1 MPEAPQKPSSLLAL
15 GWREVGGMVS
25 LLTDLGFRRFVTPRL
40 VRTIY
45 LLSLVAAGI
54 GAFTWVRGGFAESFS
69 RGLFTL
75 VTGPLAFL
83 LYALVARVG
92 LEFVLA
98 VIRIAENTDKMVER
112 QSPTDSKTNGT
123 TSKP

>member
-1 MPEAPQKPSSLLAL
+1 MSQREDKSSSLLAI
-15 GWREVGGMVS
+15 GWREVGGMFS

-45 LLSLVAAGI
+45 LLSLAAAGL
-54 GAFTWVRGGFAESFS
+54 GAFAWVREGFLTSFS

-75 VTGPLAFL
+75 VTGPLAFF
-83 LYALVARVG
+83 LYALVARVS

-98 VIRIAENTDKMVER
+98 VIRIAENTDKLVER
-112 QSPTDSKTNGT
+112 QALTTNDRPLT
-123 TSKP
+123 

>member
-1 MPEAPQKPSSLLAL
+1 MPDAPEKSASLLAL
-15 GWREVGGMVS
+15 GWREVSGMVS

-45 LLSLVAAGI
+45 LLSLAAAAI
-54 GAFTWVRGGFAESFS
+54 GALAWVRGGFAEGFS
-69 RGLFTL
+69 RGFFTL
-75 VTGPLAFL
+75 ITGPLAFL

-98 VIRIAENTDKMVER
+98 VIRIAENTDKLVER
-112 QSPTDSKTNGT
+112 QSPAVTETKP
-123 TSKP
+123 TSAP

>member
-1 MPEAPQKPSSLLAL
+1 MARLEDRSSSLLAV
-15 GWREVGGMVS
+15 GWREVGGMMS
-25 LLTDLGFRRFVTPRL
+25 LLTDFGFKRFITPRL

-45 LLSLVAAGI
+45 LLSLAAAGI
-54 GAFTWVRGGFAESFS
+54 GAYAWVREGFAEGFT

-75 VTGPLAFL
+75 VTGPLAFF

-98 VIRIAENTDKMVER
+98 VIRIAENTDKLVQRQTLVVSER
-112 QSPTDSKTNGT
+112 PPAT
-123 TSKP
+123 